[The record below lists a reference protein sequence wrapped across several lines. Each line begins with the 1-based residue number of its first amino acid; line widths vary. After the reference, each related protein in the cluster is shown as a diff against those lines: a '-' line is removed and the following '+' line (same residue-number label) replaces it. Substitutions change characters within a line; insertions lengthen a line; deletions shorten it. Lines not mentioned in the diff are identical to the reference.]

1 MGLEDFRKPKSDW
14 MAEFENRV
22 DSHGYSLR
30 YRHIS
35 SNSHYFLL
43 ECNGRCVVGKTHH
56 SREEKRDK
64 SYISL
69 NSVEEATWR
78 DNPVEIPFTIQDD
91 SELVDVFGIV
101 IDHRS
106 SNGYQQAQDNFLV
119 LTEDIL
125 SEIPTS
131 GKKEF
136 RITTTGYRHPFG
148 KHQNSWERL
157 FKNLR

>member
-14 MAEFENRV
+14 MTEFEDRV
-22 DSHGYSLR
+22 DAQGFSLI
-30 YRHIS
+30 YRHVS

-43 ECNGRCVVGKTHH
+43 EGNGRYAVGKTHH

-69 NSVEEATWR
+69 NSVEEAAWR
-78 DNPVEIPFTIQDD
+78 DGPEEIPFTIQND
-91 SELVDVFGIV
+91 SELVDIFGIV

-106 SNGYQQAQDNFLV
+106 FNGYQKDQDHFLV

-125 SEIPTS
+125 EEIPES

-136 RITTTGYRHPFG
+136 RITSSGYRHPFG
-148 KHQNSWERL
+148 KHVNSWERI
-157 FKNLR
+157 FENLK